1 MEVDSNNLIKSND
14 GQFIY
19 SFNLKGGLCNKL
31 FFFFSA
37 CDIAIKKQVKIL
49 EPEFG
54 WNKKILFSDI
64 YDIDFFND
72 KMKDFNNGENIMI
85 PINESD
91 NYEIIQNDIDL
102 WEYNQEIVTKQRLTN
117 QINRNCMMITVLNS
131 LKLNS
136 YNIDICKSFKEIENK
151 IAIHFRIESDWVKYS
166 KKKNMEKKNNELYLI
181 NYNNL
186 IDIYVNK
193 FKENVFFTTGQ
204 NQLIIQNLFS
214 EKEIKSEFFFDENLE
229 YEINSAINFEIC
241 SNAKIFIGLSRST
254 FSNLISLKR
263 HLNGVDSSYIYN
275 LNNELLLRV
284 DKGLHCDPEETIK
297 NIVDII

>member
-1 MEVDSNNLIKSND
+1 
-14 GQFIY
+14 
-19 SFNLKGGLCNKL
+19 
-31 FFFFSA
+31 
-37 CDIAIKKQVKIL
+37 
-49 EPEFG
+49 
-54 WNKKILFSDI
+54 
-64 YDIDFFND
+64 
-72 KMKDFNNGENIMI
+72 MKDFNNGENIMI

-102 WEYNQEIVTKQRLTN
+102 WEYSQEIVTKQRLTN
-117 QINRNCMMITVLNS
+117 QINKNCMMITVLNS

-166 KKKNMEKKNNELYLI
+166 KKKNMERKNNELYLI
-181 NYNNL
+181 DYNNL

-193 FKENVFFTTGQ
+193 FKENVFFTTWQ

-229 YEINSAINFEIC
+229 YEINAAINFEIC
-241 SNAKIFIGLSRST
+241 SNAKTFIGLSRST